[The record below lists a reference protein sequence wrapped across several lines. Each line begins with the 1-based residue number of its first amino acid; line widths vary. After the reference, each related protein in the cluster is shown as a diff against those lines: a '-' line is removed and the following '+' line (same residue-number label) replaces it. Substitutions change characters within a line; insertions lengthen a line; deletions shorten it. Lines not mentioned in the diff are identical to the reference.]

1 MINEKTLWS
10 KDFARNLGYENNHY
24 KDYMKII
31 NSCKFC
37 CKCTFLPF
45 LFFHGNQKQ
54 ESNFQQVGGLVTRNS
69 FTFCLQRVLLYFK
82 GMPNSIHFYKRIF
95 LHVIPV
101 RITVPC
107 FHYQDHLDF
116 AKHLINIYLLKK
128 VYVNS

>member
-1 MINEKTLWS
+1 MINEKSLWS

-45 LFFHGNQKQ
+45 LFFHKNQKQ

-69 FTFCLQRVLLYFK
+69 FAFCLQRVVLYFK

-101 RITVPC
+101 RITVSIIKIIWILPNVS
-107 FHYQDHLDF
+107 
-116 AKHLINIYLLKK
+116 LIFICSKRFMLI
-128 VYVNS
+128 VNG